1 MMEFDMAVGRER
13 KYKEE
18 EEFESVFHSNACEL
32 IEDVEFARMY
42 NMTAFKY
49 DEMEGVCEFDKAL
62 DTDVAEQDSGYQE
75 VVCPT
80 LRGGCSKDDFQT
92 FTLKWR
98 QYAGYRDEI
107 DNREL

>member
-13 KYKEE
+13 KYIEDV
-18 EEFESVFHSNACEL
+18 EFEPAFHSNACEL
-32 IEDVEFARMY
+32 IEDVEFARIY
-42 NMTAFKY
+42 NMTAFEHN
-49 DEMEGVCEFDKAL
+49 EMEDVREFDKAF

-98 QYAGYRDEI
+98 QYAGYRM
-107 DNREL
+107 R